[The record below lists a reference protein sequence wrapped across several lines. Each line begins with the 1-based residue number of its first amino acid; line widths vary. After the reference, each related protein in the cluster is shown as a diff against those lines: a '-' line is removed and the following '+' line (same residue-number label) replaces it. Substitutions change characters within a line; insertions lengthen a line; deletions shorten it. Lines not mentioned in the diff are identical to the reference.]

1 MAKTSWKPGNMIY
14 PLPAVMVTCRDKG
27 QDNIIT
33 IAWTGTICT
42 NPPMTYISVRPERHS
57 YEMIKNSGE
66 FVINLTTKQL
76 TRATDFCGVRS
87 GRDVDQFKEARLT
100 KEEAQEQIR
109 LRKEYIEAF
118 RSNLKG
124 TLDTIKIKNP
134 DGSIIDV
141 KKRHEEKMKNNA
153 DEK

>member
-1 MAKTSWKPGNMIY
+1 
-14 PLPAVMVTCRDKG
+14 MVT
-27 QDNIIT
+27 QDT
-33 IAWTGTICT
+33 I
-42 NPPMTYISVRPERHS
+42 NR
-57 YEMIKNSGE
+57 
-66 FVINLTTKQL
+66 INELYHKSK
-76 TRATDFCGVRS
+76 AEG
-87 GRDVDQFKEARLT
+87 LT

-134 DGSIIDV
+134 DSSIIDV

>member
-1 MAKTSWKPGNMIY
+1 M
-14 PLPAVMVTCRDKG
+14 VDMVT
-27 QDNIIT
+27 QDT
-33 IAWTGTICT
+33 I
-42 NPPMTYISVRPERHS
+42 NR
-57 YEMIKNSGE
+57 
-66 FVINLTTKQL
+66 INELYHKSK
-76 TRATDFCGVRS
+76 AEG
-87 GRDVDQFKEARLT
+87 LT

-141 KKRHEEKMKNNA
+141 KKRHEKKMKNNA

>member
-1 MAKTSWKPGNMIY
+1 
-14 PLPAVMVTCRDKG
+14 MVT
-27 QDNIIT
+27 QDT
-33 IAWTGTICT
+33 I
-42 NPPMTYISVRPERHS
+42 NR
-57 YEMIKNSGE
+57 
-66 FVINLTTKQL
+66 INELYHKSK
-76 TRATDFCGVRS
+76 AEG
-87 GRDVDQFKEARLT
+87 LT

-124 TLDTIKIKNP
+124 TWDTIKIKNP

-153 DEK
+153 DEKWNKSVYIGNKKIYVWYGYCFS

>member
-1 MAKTSWKPGNMIY
+1 MYYQW
-14 PLPAVMVTCRDKG
+14 RRF
-27 QDNIIT
+27 
-33 IAWTGTICT
+33 
-42 NPPMTYISVRPERHS
+42 ISV
-57 YEMIKNSGE
+57 YN
-66 FVINLTTKQL
+66 V
-76 TRATDFCGVRS
+76 V
-87 GRDVDQFKEARLT
+87 FKEARQT

>member
-1 MAKTSWKPGNMIY
+1 M
-14 PLPAVMVTCRDKG
+14 
-27 QDNIIT
+27 
-33 IAWTGTICT
+33 
-42 NPPMTYISVRPERHS
+42 
-57 YEMIKNSGE
+57 
-66 FVINLTTKQL
+66 INLTNQELVK
-76 TRATDFCGVRS
+76 ACDYCGVVS
-87 GRDVDQFKEARLT
+87 GRDVDKFKEARLT